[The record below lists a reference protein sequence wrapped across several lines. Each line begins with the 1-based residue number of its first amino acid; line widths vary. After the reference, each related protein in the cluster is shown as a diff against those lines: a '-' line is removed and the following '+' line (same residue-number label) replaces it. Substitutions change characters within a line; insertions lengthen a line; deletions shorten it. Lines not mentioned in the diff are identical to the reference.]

1 MSLTFYVWSNSPTR
15 ISFFLL
21 KQLTFPQRA
30 KQSLDKM
37 VSGVTK
43 ISPLMI
49 RVAKQEVI
57 QNDYD

>member
-1 MSLTFYVWSNSPTR
+1 MYGRISPTR
-15 ISFFLL
+15 MSFFLF
-21 KQLTFPQRA
+21 KRLTSLQRA
-30 KQSLDKM
+30 KQSLDMM

-49 RVAKQEVI
+49 RVPKREVI

>member
-1 MSLTFYVWSNSPTR
+1 MYGRISPTR
-15 ISFFLL
+15 MSFFLL
-21 KQLTFPQRA
+21 KRLTSPQRA
-30 KQSLDKM
+30 KQSLDMM

-49 RVAKQEVI
+49 RVPKREVI